1 MGGFV
6 KQILGIK
13 DPVVQ
18 AFQQA
23 SPQASQEAVI
33 ERQEAAQAKQQT
45 ELAQRAQAS
54 TRARRGGGLRML
66 LSGEETGL
74 GSNSKLGG
82 GA

>member
-6 KQILGIK
+6 KQIFGIK
-13 DPVVQ
+13 DGPGEDMIRSIE
-18 AFQQA
+18 AQQA
-23 SPQASQEAVI
+23 SLNKQEAN
-33 ERQEAAQAKQQT
+33 QSKQQT

-82 GA
+82 G

>member
-6 KQILGIK
+6 KQIFGIK
-13 DPVVQ
+13 DPVAQ
-18 AFQQA
+18 AVQQA
-23 SPQASQEAVI
+23 SQASPEAVI
-33 ERQEAAQAKQQT
+33 DRQEAAQAKQQT

-82 GA
+82 G

>member
-6 KQILGIK
+6 KDIFGIK
-13 DPVVQ
+13 DGPSEEVTRSVEAQ
-18 AFQQA
+18 KALLDK
-23 SPQASQEAVI
+23 QEAT
-33 ERQEAAQAKQQT
+33 QNKQQT

-74 GSNSKLGG
+74 GSNNKLGG
-82 GA
+82 G

>member
-6 KQILGIK
+6 KQLFGGGENDRGAEMAK
-13 DPVVQ
+13 SVV
-18 AFQQA
+18 AQQA
-23 SPQASQEAVI
+23 TLDK
-33 ERQEAAQAKQQT
+33 QEAAQAKQQT

-82 GA
+82 G

>member
-1 MGGFV
+1 MTGFV
-6 KQILGIK
+6 NQLFGVKEAVKSVL
-13 DPVVQ
+13 P
-18 AFQQA
+18 A
-23 SPQASQEAVI
+23 SSPEAVI
-33 ERQEAAQAKQQT
+33 DRQEAAQAKQQT

-82 GA
+82 G

>member
-6 KQILGIK
+6 NQLFGIK
-13 DPVVQ
+13 EAVTSVLP
-18 AFQQA
+18 A
-23 SPQASQEAVI
+23 SSQEKSI
-33 ERQEAAQAKQQT
+33 DRQEAAQAKQQT

-82 GA
+82 GS